1 MRKWIGHRVITAVI
15 GGFPSWTPCN
25 HETQYLT
32 PIDAP
37 LIRVP
42 LHPGTRWQTG
52 VMTIEGTSETAANQD
67 ISGGTTAVFS
77 MKEAANV
84 AGVSVS
90 TLRRRRQDLIAAGA
104 DISADGWKVP
114 MTALVACGLI
124 VGEGPQ
130 REQHGRHQ
138 MQPQE
143 APDMSA
149 QLEDLTSQV
158 RDLEREVSEL
168 RRRAEVAEARAEER
182 GRALDA
188 LQVANEAERMALRML
203 TAGTSSAQNP
213 VHREKGYQEG
223 HQDTYRE
230 APMEG
235 HHGRQSN
242 VRPSQSGVNGGAR
255 PEMTSHQEQDP
266 IGQPEQKGFFR
277 RMFGS

>member
-1 MRKWIGHRVITAVI
+1 MTTEGSPETPTDQGSIG
-15 GGFPSWTPCN
+15 
-25 HETQYLT
+25 
-32 PIDAP
+32 D
-37 LIRVP
+37 
-42 LHPGTRWQTG
+42 
-52 VMTIEGTSETAANQD
+52 
-67 ISGGTTAVFS
+67 TTAVFT
-77 MKEAANV
+77 MKQAASV

-90 TLRRRRQDLIAAGA
+90 TLRRRREDLIAAGA

-130 REQHGRHQ
+130 REQHGRPQ
-138 MQPQE
+138 MQHQE
-143 APDMSA
+143 APDTSA
-149 QLEDLTSQV
+149 QLEELTAQL

-203 TAGTSSAQNP
+203 TAGTSPAQNP
-213 VHREKGYQEG
+213 VRREQQGYQER